1 MNIYSACVPNRM
13 HHIDLGLFKYQLDYT
28 KEILKDIGGNNL
40 LKKFNDRLRQ
50 IPRLPGLKLFN
61 KFGQLKIMT
70 AADYR
75 HMMKIAIFALD
86 DIFDVLWNKMICGKL
101 CELFLKFCK
110 MYSMSK
116 KELFTQKDLEDF
128 EVSIISYLL

>member
-1 MNIYSACVPNRM
+1 M

-40 LKKFNDRLRQ
+40 LKKFDDRLRQ
-50 IPRLPGLKLFN
+50 IPRFPGLKLFN

-86 DIFDVLWNKMICGKL
+86 DIFDVLWNKMTCGEL
-101 CELFLKFCK
+101 CELFSKFCK

-116 KELFTQKDLEDF
+116 KESFTQKDLEDF
-128 EVSIISYLL
+128 EVSILSY